1 MLGSVRAKT
10 GLLLVAVVVLAGC
23 GAVDTASGPGQP
35 TTTLTPAP
43 VPEERG
49 PDGGRLIAP
58 GLSTRGV
65 FDADALVEG
74 HRTTL
79 TERGFALTR
88 NRTVVRPND
97 TASRRPLNTVGVRIV
112 VAPGADSYHLTRV
125 ERSVRE
131 WPFVDTYALIGVWY
145 SEPVVRNRF
154 VDEGRVARYW
164 GQNQAASDGPVR
176 DLTQVRS
183 ARPDL
188 EAVDLRV
195 VGNRT
200 VDGVRV
206 FRLRGERFEDPD
218 ELVTPPLLSDP
229 RNVSMTV
236 RIDERGVVRSYSLSF
251 EATFGGGPVRVRRTY
266 RITDVGTTTV
276 DRPAWV
282 TRANE
287 SVASEGQ

>member
-1 MLGSVRAKT
+1 VRART
-10 GLLLVAVVVLAGC
+10 GLLLVTAVMLAGC
-23 GAVDTASGPGQP
+23 GTVDTASGPGQP

-65 FDADALVEG
+65 FDADALVES

-79 TERGFALTR
+79 TERGFVLTR

-97 TASRRPLNTVGVRIV
+97 TAGRGTLNTVGMRV
-112 VAPGADSYHLTRV
+112 VVGPGAGSYHLTRV
-125 ERSVRE
+125 ERSDRE

-145 SEPVVRNRF
+145 SDPIVRNRF

-164 GQNQAASDGPVR
+164 GQNQAAAEGPVR
-176 DLTQVRS
+176 DLTQVGSVRS
-183 ARPDL
+183 DF

-200 VDGVRV
+200 VEGVRV
-206 FRLRGERFEDPD
+206 YRLRGERFGDPD

-229 RNVSMTV
+229 RNVSMTA

-251 EATFGGGPVRVRRTY
+251 EATFGGDGPVRVRRTY
-266 RITDVGTTTV
+266 RVADVGTTTV

-282 TRANE
+282 ARANE